1 MEKTKNKKHWLT
13 GEVFYKFFQC
23 PHWVWY
29 DIYGEPDKKGFIS
42 PLVEMIY
49 KHGIKHEREVIK
61 SRKFEEI
68 KPELYKDLD
77 EAFLATMELLK
88 KGVNIY
94 HGVLMDEN
102 WVGIPDLLEA
112 RPVEK
117 GQKSNFGSH
126 YYVVYDI
133 KNTREIRDEYKF
145 QLVFY
150 SLILERLQGILPQHA
165 YIINADGEERAFL
178 VDDFLDYFHLTRE
191 RIERILDGEK
201 PPPFLKSGC
210 KHSPWYSL
218 CVEETEGCQDVSLI
232 YRLSQNDQ
240 RRFYDVGIR
249 TVKDLADA
257 DLEQLRYQFE
267 DWPFDKLLRFQN
279 QAQALLSKEP
289 VIIKKAD
296 LPEVETEVYFDI
308 ESDPTEDIDYLLG
321 VLVKKGSKV
330 EYKYFLA
337 KDKRDEKR
345 IWDEFLNFLEG
356 LENFVIYHYSYY
368 EREVFNRFANRYGIS
383 KTLEDKFKTHTID
396 LHWSLV
402 QSVVLPLYF
411 YSLKDVA
418 KYIGFRWQAEN
429 AGGAESVVW
438 YNEWLAK
445 NDPAIMEKII
455 KYNEDDVRATLF
467 VKEWLEKQKP
477 RVSREK
483 LPE

>member
-1 MEKTKNKKHWLT
+1 MADIKKHKLT
-13 GEVFYKFFQC
+13 GEIFYKFFQC

-29 DIYGEPDKKGFIS
+29 DIYGEQERKGAVP
-42 PLVEMIY
+42 PLIEMIY
-49 KHGIKHEREVIK
+49 KNGLKHERELIK

-68 KPELYKDLD
+68 KPELYRDLD
-77 EAFLATMELLK
+77 EAFLATMELMK

-117 GQKSNFGSH
+117 GMKSNFGDH

-133 KNTREIRDEYKF
+133 KNSHEMRDEYKF

-150 SLILERLQGILPQHA
+150 SLILDRLQGVLPQHA
-165 YIINADGEERAFL
+165 SIINANGEERTFL
-178 VDDFLDYFHLTRE
+178 VDDFLDYFHLTKE

-240 RRFYDVGIR
+240 RRFYDANIR
-249 TVKDLADA
+249 TVKDLAEA
-257 DLEQLRYQFE
+257 DLEQLRYKFE

-279 QAQALLSKEP
+279 QAQVLISREP
-289 VIIKKAD
+289 IIIKKAD
-296 LPEVETEVYFDI
+296 LPEVKTEVYFDI
-308 ESDPTEDIDYLLG
+308 ESDPTEGIDYLLG
-321 VLVKKGSKV
+321 ALVKTGGKV

-337 KDKRDEKR
+337 KDKEDEKR
-345 IWDEFLNFLEG
+345 IWNEFLNFLEK
-356 LENFVIYHYSYY
+356 LDDFVIYHYSYY
-368 EREVFNRFANRYGIS
+368 EREVFNRLGNRYGIS
-383 KTLEDKFKTHTID
+383 QTLENKFKNNTID
-396 LHWSLV
+396 LHWALM
-402 QSVVLPLYF
+402 QSVILPLYF

-418 KYIGFRWQAEN
+418 KYLGFKWQADD

-438 YNEWLAK
+438 YNEWL
-445 NDPAIMEKII
+445 EKHDQAVMDKIV

-467 VKEWLEKQKP
+467 LKEWLEKQKP
-477 RVSREK
+477 RTSREK
-483 LPE
+483 LPEE